1 MKKRRLSAFVI
12 ALALAVG
19 SVFPAFAAEHIV
31 DTSKKGSLT
40 IYKYDITGAGK
51 AGIQAGESGNGRKDE
66 SVENK
71 LKDYAMEGVE
81 FTCLRVGDVDT
92 YSKNGDV
99 KLIYG
104 IPDIL
109 EKILGLEK
117 KAATE
122 TKDGTC
128 YYTAD
133 QLQTAMRNALAD
145 NVTTKNRLED
155 YVKAGEKM
163 TLTDTTGKTT
173 KAGLELG
180 LYLLVETKVPEDVTD
195 TTDPWFVQLPMTDAG
210 GESWFYDVTCYP
222 KNQTGD
228 PTLDKKV
235 KDRAD
240 GKSGYKD
247 TVTAS
252 EGAALD
258 YQFISKLP
266 HITSTSTYLSKYT
279 FKDTMAKGLRYGENA
294 VLAFYDSAEKA
305 TTTNIDNV
313 AGSGA
318 VAVWTKDSGKF
329 TQDYTKNEDESSQ
342 MLLGMT
348 KEGLK
353 EINENYSDKY
363 LVVYYTAT
371 VRSEESVV
379 TGDKGNPNDVTLEW
393 RRTSDSYYDTQDD
406 KALVYTYGIHLKK
419 TFSDGKGD
427 ATQVQFVLQN
437 QTDRYY
443 VKANGTDGVYYVTG
457 KEEEKNKATDFTPA
471 ADGTLLIHGLEGDTY
486 VLTETHSDQGY
497 SLLKEPLQIVIHG
510 TKGVVSSSVKGTESS
525 VQVTAA
531 SATVDGTNAI
541 MEKSST
547 DPASA
552 NALVKMEVQ
561 NAKGFSLPKTGGRGL
576 YLLTIAG
583 VILAGTG
590 MMFTTGKRKKDEKT
604 PCVK

>member
-1 MKKRRLSAFVI
+1 MFLRRRIVFIRDVALEPILKLSWDCHNARQGKGEHFMKKRRLSAFVI

-51 AGIQAGESGNGRKDE
+51 AGIQAGEPGNGRKDE

-133 QLQTAMRNALAD
+133 QIQTAMRNALAD

-228 PTLDKKV
+228 PILDKKV

-329 TQDYTKNEDESSQ
+329 TQEYTKNEDESSQ

-353 EINENYSDKY
+353 EINENYSD
-363 LVVYYTAT
+363 
-371 VRSEESVV
+371 
-379 TGDKGNPNDVTLEW
+379 
-393 RRTSDSYYDTQDD
+393 
-406 KALVYTYGIHLKK
+406 
-419 TFSDGKGD
+419 
-427 ATQVQFVLQN
+427 
-437 QTDRYY
+437 
-443 VKANGTDGVYYVTG
+443 
-457 KEEEKNKATDFTPA
+457 
-471 ADGTLLIHGLEGDTY
+471 
-486 VLTETHSDQGY
+486 
-497 SLLKEPLQIVIHG
+497 
-510 TKGVVSSSVKGTESS
+510 
-525 VQVTAA
+525 
-531 SATVDGTNAI
+531 
-541 MEKSST
+541 
-547 DPASA
+547 
-552 NALVKMEVQ
+552 
-561 NAKGFSLPKTGGRGL
+561 
-576 YLLTIAG
+576 
-583 VILAGTG
+583 
-590 MMFTTGKRKKDEKT
+590 
-604 PCVK
+604 

>member
-1 MKKRRLSAFVI
+1 
-12 ALALAVG
+12 
-19 SVFPAFAAEHIV
+19 
-31 DTSKKGSLT
+31 
-40 IYKYDITGAGK
+40 
-51 AGIQAGESGNGRKDE
+51 
-66 SVENK
+66 
-71 LKDYAMEGVE
+71 MEGVE

-133 QLQTAMRNALAD
+133 QIQTAMRNALAD

-240 GKSGYKD
+240 GKSGYRRHGDSFRRCGTGLSVYIK
-247 TVTAS
+247 TSAYSGKHINYILVNTH
-252 EGAALD
+252 
-258 YQFISKLP
+258 SK
-266 HITSTSTYLSKYT
+266 IRS
-279 FKDTMAKGLRYGENA
+279 AKGLRYGENA

-318 VAVWTKDSGKF
+318 VAVWTKDSGEF

-457 KEEEKNKATDFTPA
+457 KEEERNKATDFTPA

-510 TKGVVSSSVKGTESS
+510 TKGVVSSSAKGTESS

-547 DPASA
+547 DPAST